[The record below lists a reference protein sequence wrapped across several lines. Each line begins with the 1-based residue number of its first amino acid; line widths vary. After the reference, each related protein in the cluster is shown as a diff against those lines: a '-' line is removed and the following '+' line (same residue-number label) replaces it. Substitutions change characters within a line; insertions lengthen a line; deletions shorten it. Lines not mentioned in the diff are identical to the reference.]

1 MEDRHVVINRLDGIA
16 GAHLIGVFGGHR
28 GHECAEFAHR
38 HVAAALTAT
47 WHAHSDPGEALARAF
62 QDVDG
67 AFVDA
72 FERSRADATADALE
86 GKVNGG

>member
-16 GAHLIGVFGGHR
+16 GAHLIGVFDGHR

-47 WHAHSDPGEALARAF
+47 WHAHSDPGEA
-62 QDVDG
+62 
-67 AFVDA
+67 
-72 FERSRADATADALE
+72 
-86 GKVNGG
+86 